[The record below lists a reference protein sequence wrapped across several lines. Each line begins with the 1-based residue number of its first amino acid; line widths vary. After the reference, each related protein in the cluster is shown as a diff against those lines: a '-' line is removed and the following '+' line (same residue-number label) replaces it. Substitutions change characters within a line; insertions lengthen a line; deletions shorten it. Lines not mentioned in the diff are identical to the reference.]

1 MKGRKKK
8 QESRAREFRQRLVEW
23 SRVPEST
30 RPSLRA
36 LARELGTSHQLLRH
50 YHDGLEE
57 WECKERYQKAKEK
70 AQKKAVEIRARAEAE
85 GREMT
90 MRECLDAIV
99 TPGLH
104 DQIERIR
111 QDARRGPLHPGQF
124 KILKLWAKQG
134 FPGAQEVLQKC
145 ASAGLKKRKRFAA
158 IVKDTPRQEG
168 ESSGAWVR
176 RIWDECDKY
185 VTKCPRLLSIELLE
199 RYSRRNSKNRGDNLP
214 QILSQDA
221 KSFRSGNGDTG
232 NSAKAERRKSHALA

>member
-8 QESRAREFRQRLVEW
+8 QESRAAEFRERLMVW
-23 SRVPEST
+23 TRTPESL
-30 RPSLRA
+30 RPSLRE
-36 LARELGTSHQLLRH
+36 LARELGTSHQLLQH
-50 YHDGLEE
+50 YLNGLEE
-57 WECKERYQKAKEK
+57 WECRERYQRAKEK
-70 AQKKAVEIRARAEAE
+70 ALEKAAEIRARVEAE

-90 MRECLDAIV
+90 MREAINAIV

-111 QDARRGPLHPGQF
+111 QDAKRGPLHPAQF

-145 ASAGLKKRKRFAA
+145 ASAGLKKRKHFAA

-176 RIWDECDKY
+176 RIFDECDKY
-185 VTKCPRLLSIELLE
+185 VTDFPEVITVELLE
-199 RYSRRNSKNRGDNLP
+199 KYSRGNAKNQEDNLP
-214 QILSQDA
+214 QILSRNA
-221 KSFRSGNGDTG
+221 KSFRFGNGDTG
-232 NSAKAERRKSHALA
+232 NSAKAEGRKSHALA